1 MTNEIEIDI
10 MKSSIVNLVGNE
22 EEQTK
27 LRRCIEKAQ
36 SSGFKKGLPAT
47 NSTMQSTDAQMKL
60 LFTSILENKK
70 AISYSS
76 RNLAVDVYRLRV
88 IVF

>member
-10 MKSSIVNLVGNE
+10 MISSIVDLVGE
-22 EEQTK
+22 EDEQTK
-27 LRRCIEKAQ
+27 LRRCIEKAP
-36 SSGFKKGLPAT
+36 SSGLKKGLPAT
-47 NSTMQSTDAQMKL
+47 NSTMQSTDAQMSL
-60 LFTSILENKK
+60 LFTLKFENKK